1 MEFYKQLITKRLFNI
16 LIGFLVCIG
25 FAFVAANEVF
35 ITKTG
40 TVKFISD
47 APLER
52 IEAVSKR
59 LSIALNTTQRT
70 IAISIPI
77 ISFEGFNSPLQKEHF
92 HENYL
97 ESTTYPKGV
106 FSGKIIEEID
116 LTKPGDY
123 KIRVKGKLEI
133 HGVEKERIISG
144 NIKVSPA
151 GISLT
156 SKFEIPI
163 SDHEITVP
171 KVVYQKI
178 SEIIKVEIAAD
189 LKAQS

>member
-1 MEFYKQLITKRLFNI
+1 MTVFKQLIKNKLGVFFGV
-16 LIGFLVCIG
+16 IGVFLVLAYSPSTEI
-25 FAFVAANEVF
+25 FL
-35 ITKTG
+35 TKTG
-40 TVKFISD
+40 TIKFVSD

-59 LSIALNTTQRT
+59 LSIALNTTQRS
-70 IAISIPI
+70 IAISIPV

-116 LTKPGDY
+116 LTKSGEY

-144 NIKVSPA
+144 NIKVTPA
-151 GISLT
+151 GITLS

-163 SDHEITVP
+163 NDHEITVP

-178 SEIIKVEIAAD
+178 SEVIKVEISAD
-189 LKAQS
+189 LKAQI

>member
-1 MEFYKQLITKRLFNI
+1 MKLFKSLKDRNI
-16 LIGFLVCIG
+16 ALVACGLLLLIGI
-25 FAFVAANEVF
+25 AFTAANDIF
-35 ITKTG
+35 ITKSG

-59 LSIALNTTQRT
+59 MSIALNTTQRS

-116 LTKPGDY
+116 LKKPGEY

-144 NIKVSPA
+144 NIKVTPS
-151 GISLT
+151 GITLS

-163 SDHEITVP
+163 ADHEIMVP

-178 SEIIKVEIAAD
+178 SEIIKVEISAD
-189 LKAQS
+189 LKPQS